1 MYKRQHAARAPL
13 RLDRPDDDALRSG
26 PLPEALKEARSRP
39 EWSALAPGDEDS
51 ERRKQVVREL
61 AKASKY

>member
-1 MYKRQHAARAPL
+1 
-13 RLDRPDDDALRSG
+13 
-26 PLPEALKEARSRP
+26 LPEALKEARSRP
-39 EWSALAPGDEDS
+39 EWSALAPGHEDS